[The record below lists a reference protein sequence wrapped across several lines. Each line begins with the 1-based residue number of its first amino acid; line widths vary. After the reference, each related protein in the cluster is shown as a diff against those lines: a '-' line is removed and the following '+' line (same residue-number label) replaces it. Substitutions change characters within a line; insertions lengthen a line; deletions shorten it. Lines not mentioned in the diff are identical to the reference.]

1 MEGAQMVAGE
11 KGGIKLQGG
20 CGWNPIRP
28 TRPFSHACRSG
39 PWGFGK
45 GLDFSSDFV
54 HSCSMLKI
62 CRTTGLVFGMA
73 FALVTDAPAGEK
85 RLWTSSDGQASFDGE
100 LLEYSAEEVKI
111 KRAVDQQI
119 FKLPLTKLSAVDQDL
134 VRGLLRERQRDAGLK
149 TGPHAEKITGQ
160 FVKGVSPQGLNY
172 QFFGNPKWKGT
183 ERYPLV
189 IWLHG
194 AGQSGSDNES
204 QMGGATKA
212 FVTPENQADRPC
224 FILAPQCPDRE
235 IGFKNEVA
243 SNVMALIADLA
254 DKLPIDETRIYL
266 TGSSMG
272 GSGSWNLATNFP
284 GIFAAVV
291 PLCGGGDP
299 KKAEALKNT
308 PIWAFHGDKDIDV
321 PLERSTSM
329 VDAIIAAGG
338 EKAKISIL
346 EGEGHLIAAGVYAK
360 PELHVWLFQQRLEK
374 Q

>member
-1 MEGAQMVAGE
+1 
-11 KGGIKLQGG
+11 
-20 CGWNPIRP
+20 
-28 TRPFSHACRSG
+28 
-39 PWGFGK
+39 
-45 GLDFSSDFV
+45 
-54 HSCSMLKI
+54 MLKVFSY
-62 CRTTGLVFGMA
+62 GLLVGVAA
-73 FALVTDAPAGEK
+73 FALAGGAAAGEK
-85 RLWTSSDGQASFDGE
+85 RVWTSADGNASFDGE
-100 LLEYSAEEVKI
+100 LMEFSAEEVKI

-119 FKLPLTKLSAVDQDL
+119 FKLPLAKLSAADREVVQ
-134 VRGLLRERQRDAGLK
+134 GLIRERQRDGGLK
-149 TGPHAEKITGQ
+149 DGVHAGKITGK
-160 FVKGVSPQGLNY
+160 FEKGTSPQGLNY
-172 QFFGNPKWKGT
+172 QLYGNPKWKGT
-183 ERYPLV
+183 ERYPIV

-212 FVTPENQADRPC
+212 FVTEENQAERPC
-224 FILAPQCPDRE
+224 FILAPQCPNRE

-243 SNVMALIADLA
+243 SQVMALIADLT

-272 GSGSWNLATNFP
+272 GSGSWNLATQFP
-284 GIFAAVV
+284 GLFAAVV

-299 KKAEALKNT
+299 KLAAVLKET

-329 VDAIIAAGG
+329 VDAIVAAGG

-360 PELHVWLFQQRLEK
+360 PELHEWIFQQRLAK
-374 Q
+374 P